1 VYIEKK
7 TEDVV
12 DENKAS
18 KRLTDLLAESEK
30 AIQERKPR
38 RAYELAVQATQ
49 AVPQS
54 IEAWLLRATLAPSVE
69 ERIACVNRLNEL
81 APGYQ
86 DKYNLAFYALKELLD
101 KDPFLRYLE
110 ETDELYRVINA
121 EHMVLS
127 IPKKRSP
134 ANSPSADQAPPS
146 PLKGAH
152 RWLMLAIVGLLSAGI
167 GTVIFAPLAALAT
180 VRAQESLQSPAERVG
195 STVVLIVASV
205 LFIVGVLFSILFILH
220 WLG

>member
-1 VYIEKK
+1 VYVEKNHK
-7 TEDVV
+7 NVFVEH
-12 DENKAS
+12 NAS

-30 AIQERKPR
+30 AIQEAKPH

-49 AVPQS
+49 AVPES
-54 IEAWLLRATLAPSVE
+54 IEAWLLRATLAPSLD
-69 ERIACVNRLNEL
+69 ERIASVNRLNEL

-121 EHMVLS
+121 ERLVLS
-127 IPKKRSP
+127 IPKKRAP
-134 ANSPSADQAPPS
+134 ANSPSPDQIPPG
-146 PLKGAH
+146 PLHGAY
-152 RWLMLAIVGLLSAGI
+152 RWLIMAILGLLLAGI
-167 GTVIFAPLAALAT
+167 GTVIFAPLAGVAA
-180 VRAQESLQSPAERVG
+180 VRAQNSIQSHSERVS
-195 STVVLIVASV
+195 STVVLLVAFG
-205 LFIVGVLFSILFILH
+205 LFVIGVLFSILFILH

>member
-1 VYIEKK
+1 MYVEKK
-7 TEDVV
+7 HKNVFV
-12 DENKAS
+12 DNNAS

-30 AIQERKPR
+30 AIQEAKPR

-49 AVPQS
+49 AVPES
-54 IEAWLLRATLAPSVE
+54 IEAWLLRATLAPSLDA
-69 ERIACVNRLNEL
+69 RIASVNRLNEL

-121 EHMVLS
+121 KRVVLS
-127 IPKKRSP
+127 IPKKRAP
-134 ANSPSADQAPPS
+134 VNAPPPDQAPPS
-146 PLKGAH
+146 TLNGAY
-152 RWLMLAIVGLLSAGI
+152 RLLTLAILGLLLAGI
-167 GTVIFAPLAALAT
+167 GTVIFAPLAAFTAL
-180 VRAQESLQSPAERVG
+180 RAQNTIQSHSEQIN
-195 STVVLIVASV
+195 STVVLIVAFG
-205 LFIVGVLFSILFILH
+205 LFVIGVLLSILFILH

>member
-1 VYIEKK
+1 MYVKK
-7 TEDVV
+7 KHQNVSV
-12 DENKAS
+12 DNNSSE
-18 KRLTDLLAESEK
+18 RLTDLLAESEK
-30 AIQERKPR
+30 AIQEQKPR
-38 RAYELAVQATQ
+38 RAYELALQATQ
-49 AVPQS
+49 VVPQS

-101 KDPFLRYLE
+101 KNPFLRYLE
-110 ETDELYRVINA
+110 ETDELYRVIND

-134 ANSPSADQAPPS
+134 ANSPSVDQAPPG

-152 RWLMLAIVGLLSAGI
+152 RWLMLAILGLLSAGL

-180 VRAQESLQSPAERVG
+180 VRAQESMQSRAERAG
-195 STVVLIVASV
+195 STVVLIVAFG